1 MVPFHKFL
9 ASVLFAAFLIFTGA
23 GGLQGAQKQDSE
35 ASQLPP
41 ELKGAKIY
49 HLSEK
54 GRADEVRENLVTC
67 RRVAYKDISTERLLL
82 DVFVSLQPMDRD
94 ATVTKLYFQNV
105 KVGGFPVHL
114 QTFDQPFK
122 IKKSQAVDL
131 PAPLECSVVYSDLD
145 SVKPLLSL
153 VGQNKITITG
163 ESFVQVKL
171 NAVQKL
177 FVRSK
182 DVVVPVKFKQD
193 VPLEMFPD
201 SPLLKLAATKVLD
214 ALSDPTTSAAIAL
227 AKEHVQKLERDH
239 ALESVARN
247 SLYLLYCEY
256 VLKNPQTG
264 ASEKFAQ
271 SGTGFVVSA
280 DGKLLTSKRAVQP
293 WKSDPQAAYLIEKY
307 HLEVD
312 PAGYKLAAWAA
323 GAEIN
328 LPEGQPNFQ
337 AALTQEQKSLEIVK
351 VAPDRMEKT
360 EYLDPDTGESATV
373 SVDAG
378 GADDWALLQLHGE
391 KFQPLP
397 LAEATEATSPST
409 LLAFPYGLSQP
420 TAEPKLVETKA
431 VLEKN
436 EILLSETLDPGET
449 GAPLVNG
456 EGKVVGL
463 AGGSKNCVPVEV
475 LRGLLP

>member
-1 MVPFHKFL
+1 M
-9 ASVLFAAFLIFTGA
+9 
-23 GGLQGAQKQDSE
+23 
-35 ASQLPP
+35 
-41 ELKGAKIY
+41 KGAKIY
-49 HLSEK
+49 HLKESGAAE
-54 GRADEVRENLVTC
+54 GMNNLVTYK
-67 RRVAYKDISTERLLL
+67 RVAYKDISTERLLL

-114 QTFDQPFK
+114 QTFGELRLKALTLQ
-122 IKKSQAVDL
+122 QGG
-131 PAPLECSVVYSDLD
+131 
-145 SVKPLLSL
+145 KPLLSL

-293 WKSDPQAAYLIEKY
+293 WKSDPQVAYLIEKY